1 MKRVLPV
8 LIMLLTVLAAAT
20 AVAQEPPTVISV
32 SHILICYEGCAARGV
47 FTLTKEEALAKI
59 EDISAMLMDGEIDF
73 ADAASEYSQCPSGE
87 NGGDLGEFGR
97 GQMVRPFED
106 AAFALPVGEVSGI
119 VETQFGFHLIFRE
132 K

>member
-8 LIMLLTVLAAAT
+8 LIVLLAVFTAAT
-20 AVAQEPPTVISV
+20 ALAQEPPTVITV
-32 SHILICYEGCAARGV
+32 SHILVCYEGCAARGV
-47 FTLTKEEALAKI
+47 FNLTKEEALAKI
-59 EDISAMLMDGEIDF
+59 EEISAMISDGEIDF
-73 ADAASEYSQCPSGE
+73 AEAASEYSQCPSGE

-106 AAFALPVGEVSGI
+106 AAFALPVGEMSGI
-119 VETQFGFHLIFRE
+119 VETQFGYHLIFRV